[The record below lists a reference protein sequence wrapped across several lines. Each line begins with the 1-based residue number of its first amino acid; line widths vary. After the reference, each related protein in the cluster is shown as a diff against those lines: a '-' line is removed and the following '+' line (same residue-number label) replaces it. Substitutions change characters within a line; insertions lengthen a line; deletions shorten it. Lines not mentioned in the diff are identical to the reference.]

1 MKAKISRI
9 IPDIELPS
17 YKSAEAAGFDI
28 AAGEDVLAKPGVITL
43 IATGLVIEA
52 PVGYYLQLN
61 PRSSLALKKGLIL
74 SNGVGTIDRD
84 YSGPT
89 DQIFLQVFNFG
100 KRDVQIKKGERL
112 VNGIFLPIT
121 QVEWEESSGAIRESD
136 RGGHGSTGGY
146 IGQDANNGSK
156 NA

>member
-1 MKAKISRI
+1 MKARISRI
-9 IPDIELPS
+9 ISGIELPS
-17 YKSAEAAGFDI
+17 YQTDESAGFDI
-28 AAGEDVLAKPGVITL
+28 ATGEDVIAKPGVITL

-61 PRSSLALKKGLIL
+61 PRSSLAVKKGLML

-100 KRDVQIKKGERL
+100 KEDVEIKKGERL
-112 VNGIFLPIT
+112 VNGIFLPVQ
-121 QVEWEESSGAIRESD
+121 QVEWDESAGAPRDED

-146 IGQDANNGSK
+146 HA
-156 NA
+156 